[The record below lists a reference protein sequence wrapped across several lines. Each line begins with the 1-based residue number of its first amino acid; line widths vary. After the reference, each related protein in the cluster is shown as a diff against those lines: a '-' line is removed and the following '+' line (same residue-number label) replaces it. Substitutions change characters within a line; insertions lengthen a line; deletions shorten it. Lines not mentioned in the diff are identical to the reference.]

1 MHCKAGR
8 GRSATVAICWLMAA
22 HEMTIEQAQE
32 RLQERRPHVLR
43 GLSQRTVVQQFDK
56 LLRDGEWDTWGTET
70 EQH

>member
-1 MHCKAGR
+1 
-8 GRSATVAICWLMAA
+8 MAA